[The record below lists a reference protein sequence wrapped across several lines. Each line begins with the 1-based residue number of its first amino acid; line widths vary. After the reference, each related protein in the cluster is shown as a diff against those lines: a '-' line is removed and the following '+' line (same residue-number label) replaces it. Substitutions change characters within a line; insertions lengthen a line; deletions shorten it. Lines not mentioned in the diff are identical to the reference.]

1 LDFESFSQM
10 VSLLYTNHLKVLV
23 NDKFVMMKQKK
34 IALIGDTLGNSG
46 VEKVHALL
54 SIFFQNAGLEV
65 CNIILWDLVTYEY
78 AGSLQVIHTRS
89 EMKKAIQENEFDY
102 IIDFRIRLDFF
113 QEFLI
118 SRFMYPKNV
127 FYTVH
132 SGSLDFYFPKS
143 SFLSKLI
150 YKKRNIVTVS
160 KGIKEAIL
168 SRKITDKVNC
178 IYNPLNF
185 ETIARLKKDVIMEK
199 YVNYILAVGR
209 LDGIK
214 QFDQLI
220 LAYSHSILPKK
231 GIKLIIIGEGPNNYM
246 SLCLKLGLESSVEFK
261 GFLVNPFPYFKNAL
275 FSVLCSKNEGFPN
288 VLIESLAC
296 NTPVVSFDCFS
307 GPSEIIINKQNG
319 LLVDNQNFEKLTN
332 AMNLFVVDENLY
344 SKCKQN
350 ALKSVEKF
358 SLENIGNQWL
368 EYLGIDL

>member
-1 LDFESFSQM
+1 M
-10 VSLLYTNHLKVLV
+10 IKP
-23 NDKFVMMKQKK
+23 KK

-54 SIFFQNAGLEV
+54 SIFFQNAGLDV
-65 CNIILWDLVTYEY
+65 YNIILWDLVTYEY
-78 AGSLQVIHTRS
+78 AGSLQIIHTRR
-89 EMKKAIQENEFDY
+89 EMKKVIQENEFDY
-102 IIDFRIRLDFF
+102 IIDFRIRLDFL

-132 SGSLDFYFPKS
+132 SGFLDFYFPKS

-168 SRKITDKVNC
+168 LRKISKNVDY

-185 ETIARLKKDVIMEK
+185 DSIVKLKNDFIVEKDA
-199 YVNYILAVGR
+199 NYILAVGR

-220 LAYSHSILPKK
+220 VSYSKSILPQK
-231 GIKLIIIGEGPNNYM
+231 GIKLIIIGEGPNDYK
-246 SLCLKLGLESSVEFK
+246 SLCFQLKIESNVEFK
-261 GFLVNPFPYFKNAL
+261 GFLVNPFPYFKNAI
-275 FSVLCSKNEGFPN
+275 FSVLCSKSEGFPN

-296 NTPVVSFDCFS
+296 NTPVISFDCFS
-307 GPSEIIINKQNG
+307 GPSEIIIDKQNG
-319 LLVDNQNFEKLTN
+319 LLVENQNFEKLTE
-332 AMNLFVVDENLY
+332 AMNLFVADEKLY
-344 SKCKQN
+344 SKCKEN
-350 ALKSVEKF
+350 SLKSVEKF
-358 SLENIGNQWL
+358 SLDTIGAQWL
-368 EYLGIDL
+368 NCLGINVK